1 MDQKGVGVSVGIGKY
16 FGIGVVVIIYVEE
29 DMVINNQVCVVG
41 FEYFCQIGGK
51 FDEFVGG
58 GNVVVFMVFGGFYK
72 GGGKVVIDF

>member
-1 MDQKGVGVSVGIGKY
+1 
-16 FGIGVVVIIYVEE
+16 
-29 DMVINNQVCVVG
+29 MVINNQVCVVG